1 MGYKTMATPQVKPD
15 WNTGIYIGNGVVA
28 TPKKVMPKNYTLNI
42 LLDAG
47 AYVLDVNVDPNTCF
61 DDRFKAW
68 CNDEN
73 EMLLIDGWNV
83 AIIEKD

>member
-1 MGYKTMATPQVKPD
+1 MKIPQVKPD

-28 TPKKVMPKNYTLNI
+28 TPKNVMPKNYTLNI

-47 AYVLDVNVDPNTCF
+47 AYVLDVNVDPNTCY

>member
-1 MGYKTMATPQVKPD
+1 MPTPQVKPD
-15 WNTGIYIGNGVVA
+15 WNTGIYIGNGTIA
-28 TPKKVMPKNYTLNI
+28 TPKNVMPKNYTLNI

-83 AIIEKD
+83 AVIEKD

>member
-1 MGYKTMATPQVKPD
+1 MGY
-15 WNTGIYIGNGVVA
+15 N
-28 TPKKVMPKNYTLNI
+28 VMPKNYTLNI

>member
-1 MGYKTMATPQVKPD
+1 MPTPQVKPD
-15 WNTGIYIGNGVVA
+15 WNTGIYIGNGTIA
-28 TPKKVMPKNYTLNI
+28 TPKNVMPKNYTLNI

-83 AIIEKD
+83 TVIEKD

>member
-1 MGYKTMATPQVKPD
+1 MPTPQVKPN
-15 WNTGIYIGNGVVA
+15 WNTGIYIGNGTIA

-83 AIIEKD
+83 AVIEKD

>member
-1 MGYKTMATPQVKPD
+1 MN
-15 WNTGIYIGNGVVA
+15 NTDISQSAIVWAVWYLKCEMERLY
-28 TPKKVMPKNYTLNI
+28 PMPKNYTLNI

>member
-1 MGYKTMATPQVKPD
+1 MKIPQVKPD

-28 TPKKVMPKNYTLNI
+28 TPKNVMPKNYTLNI
-42 LLDAG
+42 LVYAG
-47 AYVLDVNVDPNTCF
+47 GYVLDVNVDPNTCF

>member
-1 MGYKTMATPQVKPD
+1 MPTPQVKPD
-15 WNTGIYIGNGVVA
+15 WNTGIYIGNGTIA

>member
-1 MGYKTMATPQVKPD
+1 MRLAKDMKGHVM
-15 WNTGIYIGNGVVA
+15 
-28 TPKKVMPKNYTLNI
+28 MPKNYTLNI